1 MRTSTLMPPAPAHNA
16 GREGAAVPDVVDRA
30 PGTTA
35 RLRGLA
41 ESGSPGALEWTC
53 PGPSAAFS
61 RRDAALPGFAGA
73 VAAVRA
79 RGYEPFVRPVGGRLA
94 VYGEGSLVLDVV
106 TSSED
111 PRPGTTTRFRLV
123 SEAIATGLR
132 RLGVDARV
140 GEVPGEYCPGEWS
153 VNAQGRVK
161 LVGTGQRLTR
171 DALLVTAVIVV
182 GHHEPLAEAM
192 AAAYAHLGHTLDPR
206 TVGSV
211 SSFVSG
217 VTLADVT
224 EAVGDA
230 LAETMPLDSP
240 DLVGG
245 RLLLEPW
252 DPR

>member
-1 MRTSTLMPPAPAHNA
+1 MRTSTLTPPAPAHNA
-16 GREGAAVPDVVDRA
+16 GGEGAAVPDVVDRA

-61 RRDAALPGFAGA
+61 RRDAALPGFDRA
-73 VAAVRA
+73 VASVRA

-106 TSSED
+106 TRSGD
-111 PRPGTTTRFRLV
+111 PRPGTTTRFRLM
-123 SEAIATGLR
+123 SEAISTGLR

-192 AAAYAHLGHTLDPR
+192 TDAYSHLGHALDPR

-211 SSFVSG
+211 SAFVPG
-217 VTLADVT
+217 VTLSDVT
-224 EAVGDA
+224 DAVGDA
-230 LAETMPLDSP
+230 LAETMSLDHP

-245 RLLLEPW
+245 RRLLEPW

>member
-1 MRTSTLMPPAPAHNA
+1 LRRVA
-16 GREGAAVPDVVDRA
+16 A
-30 PGTTA
+30 PGGGVWW
-35 RLRGLA
+35 RCVGP
-41 ESGSPGALEWTC
+41 GSA
-53 PGPSAAFS
+53 GP
-61 RRDAALPGFAGA
+61 
-73 VAAVRA
+73 V
-79 RGYEPFVRPVGGRLA
+79 
-94 VYGEGSLVLDVV
+94 
-106 TSSED
+106 
-111 PRPGTTTRFRLV
+111 
-123 SEAIATGLR
+123 
-132 RLGVDARV
+132 
-140 GEVPGEYCPGEWS
+140 
-153 VNAQGRVK
+153 
-161 LVGTGQRLTR
+161 GQRLTR
-171 DALLVTAVIVV
+171 DALLVTAVIIV

-192 AAAYAHLGHTLDPR
+192 ADAYAHLGHTLDPR